1 MLLDCS
7 GFFNTST
14 GNLTSTGY
22 PMGYPRN
29 DCLYVIA
36 PPNNTDQIYKL
47 VISDLDINS
56 TGDSLEV
63 ISSHSL
69 KDLECLY

>member
-36 PPNNTDQIYKL
+36 PPNNTDQICKL

-63 ISSHSL
+63 ISSLSL
-69 KDLECLY
+69 KELEFLY

>member
-14 GNLTSTGY
+14 GNLTSTRY

-29 DCLYVIA
+29 DCLYIIA
-36 PPNNTDQIYKL
+36 PRNNTDQIYKL

-63 ISSHSL
+63 ISSL
-69 KDLECLY
+69 

>member
-1 MLLDCS
+1 
-7 GFFNTST
+7 
-14 GNLTSTGY
+14 
-22 PMGYPRN
+22 MGYPRN

-63 ISSHSL
+63 ISSLSL